1 MIKKF
6 SLPEK
11 THDVFIHNEGEKGQI
26 ATDHDSSSSDYA
38 VKSVVL
44 I

>member
-1 MIKKF
+1 MIKTF
-6 SLPEK
+6 SLPEE
-11 THDVFIHNEGEKGQI
+11 THDVFINNEEKKGQT

>member
-1 MIKKF
+1 MMSSYIMKGK
-6 SLPEK
+6 
-11 THDVFIHNEGEKGQI
+11 KGQI